1 MPPSDDLLHTGR
13 VAHLATADRGGRPH
27 VVPVCFAYLDG
38 TVYTPLDL
46 KPKRSSDPRHLRRV
60 RNVLANRRAA
70 LVVDRYDEDWSR
82 LAYVLVEG
90 EAALVVDADE
100 EQRAI
105 AALRSKYAQYRDM
118 PIVGMLRLRV
128 EHVVAWP

>member
-1 MPPSDDLLHTGR
+1 MPPSDDLLQRGR
-13 VAHLATADRGGRPH
+13 VAHLATADRNGRPH
-27 VVPVCFAYLDG
+27 VIPVCFVYGDG
-38 TVYTPLDL
+38 VIYTPLDL

-90 EAALVVDADE
+90 EAALVSDGS
-100 EQRAI
+100 EQRRAVE
-105 AALRSKYAQYRDM
+105 ALVVKYPQYRDV
-118 PIVGMLRLRV
+118 PID
-128 EHVVAWP
+128 A